1 MPETEE
7 KKTEEKPTEIPNQ
20 TPADTQQTQK
30 AAEEAEEKVKPD
42 FNYQVEDTNLKEF
55 YEKQVLKMS
64 FAPGKGAVLR
74 EHVDLVSYYGWTGEP
89 IVKPQKGA
97 TTNANVPFLLATE
110 RRQRVNSSIMN
121 FVNLLYS
128 AAHAARAADRSL
140 SAARALN
147 NGASTAVSIA
157 TTAGMTASNIV
168 GTAFNKA
175 KQWVESAAGHWNVGI
190 TTGDPDLDNFLHPYK
205 YLYLTEA
212 TGKSFVFPMLN
223 QGESYL
229 SLTGTWNSE
238 PQYSG
243 LISNFITGAVE
254 DFATN
259 VAMTGNDAVALSQ
272 AIMMNSTSI
281 EQAYI
286 EKAKSY
292 NFPEEGQTV
301 KCNFVLYNTGERGI
315 WEKHYRFLY
324 LFAIRNLPYKI
335 TPYSYIPPLLYDLI
349 MPGYKKLPLCYV
361 SNFQV
366 IQHGVVRNMNTKTIF
381 GKEATN
387 KAVSVPEAWGV
398 SIEFKSLLSP
408 SANLMLQESSCGGE
422 IEVKQVTVDVDGSTN
437 IWAKEQ
443 GGGWEDAANV
453 RGNRNLG

>member
-20 TPADTQQTQK
+20 TASDTKQTQD
-30 AAEEAEEKVKPD
+30 AAEKAEGSVVPE
-42 FNYQVEDTNLKEF
+42 FNYKIEETNLKPF
-55 YEKQVLKMS
+55 YENNVLKMS
-64 FAPGKGAVLR
+64 FAPGKGLVNS
-74 EHVDLVSYYGWTGEP
+74 EHVDIITNYGWTGEP
-89 IVKPQKGA
+89 IVKPRNGGN
-97 TTNANVPFLLATE
+97 TNPAVPFLLAKE

-121 FVNLLYS
+121 YVNLIYS
-128 AAHAARAADRSL
+128 ASNAASAADSSLAAARIANRGA
-140 SAARALN
+140 SAAVTL
-147 NGASTAVSIA
+147 A
-157 TTAGMTASNIV
+157 TTAGMTAANMV
-168 GTAFNKA
+168 GAAFNKA
-175 KQWVESAAGHWNVGI
+175 KEWII
-190 TTGDPDLDNFLHPYK
+190 TASSGKTTIMAGDPDLKNFLHPYK
-205 YLYLTEA
+205 YLYLTET

-223 QGESYL
+223 QGEGYL
-229 SLTGTWNSE
+229 SLTGAWNSE
-238 PQYSG
+238 PQNSG

-324 LFAIRNLPYKI
+324 LFALRNLPYKI

-349 MPGYKKLPLCYV
+349 MEGYKRLPLCYV

-366 IQHGVVRNMNTKTIF
+366 LQHGIVRNMVAKTIF
-381 GKEATN
+381 GKDPKTR
-387 KAVSVPEAWGV
+387 KAVAVPEAWGV

-408 SANLMLQESSCGGE
+408 SANLMLQESSSGSE
-422 IEVKQVTVDVDGSTN
+422 IQIETRLENYDIGNPD
-437 IWAKEQ
+437 WYAE
-443 GGGWEDAANV
+443 GGGLDNATATNPNI
-453 RGNRNLG
+453 RLS